1 MAEVVIKVKG
11 MTCGHCRMAVGKALE
26 KAGYQDHQIDLKT
39 GEVKVSAPQ
48 VDLGVVKKAIEA
60 AGYQVTAG

>member
-1 MAEVVIKVKG
+1 MAEAVVKVKG
-11 MTCGHCRMAVGKALE
+11 MTCNHCRLAVGKALE
-26 KAGYQDHQIDLKT
+26 KAGYKDHQIDLKT

-48 VDLGVVKKAIEA
+48 VDAGAVRKAIEG

>member
-1 MAEVVIKVKG
+1 MAEAVLKVKG
-11 MTCGHCRMAVGKALE
+11 MTCNHCRMAVGKALE
-26 KAGYQDHQIDLKT
+26 KAGYKEYQIDLKT

-48 VDLGVVKKAIEA
+48 VDVGVVKKAIEA